1 MKDLNKFAKNF
12 SERKFVKKAK
22 ALLAIVGYKSIYS
35 ALLLFHAYKRK
46 ETPYWAKHIVLG
58 ALGYLLTPIDFLPD
72 LTPIIGYTD
81 DIGILSFGLMTI
93 ACYVSPEVRI
103 AARKNLKT
111 WFGDLQRDLIE
122 EVDDKL

>member
-1 MKDLNKFAKNF
+1 MKDLNKYAKNF
-12 SERKFVKKAK
+12 SEGKFIKKVKV
-22 ALLAIVGYKSIYS
+22 LLTTIGYKSIYT
-35 ALLLFHAYKRK
+35 ALLLYHAYRRK

-81 DIGILSFGLMTI
+81 DIGVLTFGLMTI

-103 AARKNLKT
+103 AARKNLKA